1 MIVRISGEGQ
11 FEVPDGHVDE
21 LNRLD
26 EGLTKAVD
34 AGDEAEFKD
43 ALEALLGSVRTAGEE
58 LPGRLDRPLRPGPAQ
73 PRRHHPRSPRGPR
86 RRGAHPGVTS

>member
-26 EGLTKAVD
+26 EDLTKAVD
-34 AGDEAEFKD
+34 AGDEERFKT
-43 ALEALLGSVRTAGEE
+43 ALEALLASVRTAGREE
-58 LPGRLDRPLRPGPAQ
+58 PDDFLGESDLILPSPDATIEEVREVLGQEGLIPG
-73 PRRHHPRSPRGPR
+73 
-86 RRGAHPGVTS
+86 